1 MTQWLRISRRHGED
15 YYQVVYDYKTGT
27 EYLLG
32 EEQYIEISDAEAGLA
47 IDMLVRLYKAEKAE
61 AVAAAAKKA
70 KQAELKGKL
79 AELEERVTRII
90 KESNQVGEVEN
101 AKVFYE
107 KITGRPW
114 KDGGKA
120 SG

>member
-1 MTQWLRISRRHGED
+1 MPWLRIHRRHGID
-15 YYQVVYDYKTGT
+15 CYQVVYDYRHGK

-32 EEQYIEISDAEAGLA
+32 VEQYIEISNAEAGLT
-47 IDMLVRLYKAEKAE
+47 IDKLVKLYKVEKEE

-70 KQAELKGKL
+70 KEAEIRGKL
-79 AELEERVTRII
+79 AELEVRVTRII
-90 KESNQVGEVEN
+90 NESNQVGEVAN

-114 KDGGKA
+114 KDG
-120 SG
+120 